1 MAIKKRVKK
10 VNFRP
15 LFFLKQSKQ
24 HYLAYIINQITAKK
38 EVDIYIIS
46 PFFYVIK

>member
-10 VNFRP
+10 VNFGP
-15 LFFLKQSKQ
+15 LFFKSKQ

-38 EVDIYIIS
+38 EVLYNLA
-46 PFFYVIK
+46 FFLCD